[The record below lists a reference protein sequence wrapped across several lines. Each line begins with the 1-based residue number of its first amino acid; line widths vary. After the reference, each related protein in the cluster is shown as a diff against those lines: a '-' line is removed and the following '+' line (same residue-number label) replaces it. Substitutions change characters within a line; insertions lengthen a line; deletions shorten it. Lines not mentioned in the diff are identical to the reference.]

1 MSEQAACTV
10 HLMIVIFS
18 LATPIGT
25 MVGLALSGVNAMLT
39 ICFSC
44 LAAGTFLY
52 ISTTEI
58 IVEEFTIQ
66 KHKWIKFVMIF
77 LGVAV
82 ISCLSLIE

>member
-10 HLMIVIFS
+10 HIMILIFS
-18 LATPIGT
+18 LATPLGT
-25 MVGLALSGVNAMLT
+25 MVGLALSGVDAMLT

-58 IVEEFTIQ
+58 IVEEFATE
-66 KHKWIKFVMIF
+66 KHKWIKYVMIF